1 MLCANNNQILIAGIA
16 LLVIRPLDRKNCVLC
31 FNVWMNIC
39 YLRQPARRIAQVQMK
54 IPGYRWWCRMA
65 RRTYLQAITCL
76 LFVAGMLMA
85 NAYAQS
91 PAVER
96 NRVSPHF
103 SFSHILPDQVAAI
116 GYITAIAQ
124 DREGFMWF
132 GGANGL
138 ARFDGHQLRIY
149 RKDDRD
155 PHSLSHNY
163 VNDIRRDSAGNL
175 WVATRKGINRFDA
188 QADNFVHYLTGRDSP
203 DAQSVDDVM
212 AIEESNDGRLWLA
225 TRGGFYRFDS
235 AAETFRKYSIAEDAE
250 GAWVW
255 TLVKDQQGILWL
267 GHQSRGV
274 TRFNPATGEMRHY
287 GKAEGLGFMDIREL
301 YVDSDNNLWAGSYG
315 AGLFMLD
322 NQRERFVSI
331 THDTQEKSA
340 IVWSVLEDRE
350 HNLWIGD
357 GSAVYVRRQGS
368 EQFVRFTYDETE
380 PASPG
385 NYVVNE
391 LFEDAAGDI
400 WLGYFPSGVDV
411 VDRQASLFDNY
422 RYSASNTNSVTE
434 GGVLSAVRDKSGK
447 LWIGAGYGLN
457 YFDPLKQK
465 FTRYKHDPANPDSM
479 SGNTVLALSLDEA
492 RQQLWL
498 GIWSGGLNRLDL
510 TTGKFKH
517 YLPDAN
523 NPAAIRG
530 REPWSVVRDNN
541 GYLWI
546 ATEEG
551 LNRYDPATDSFR
563 YFIPPPEQLDGD
575 KVLYA
580 RVVTVDKQ
588 GRIWV
593 GAIRGLYLFD
603 PVSETFT
610 RYRHNDGDAT
620 SLGADFVFALY
631 EDKRGNFWVGTDGG
645 GLNLMN
651 RTSGTFTAYTSRDG
665 LADDVVAGI
674 IEDDQGYLWLGTQKG
689 IARFDVDK
697 KQFRNFDKRFG
708 LNDNLFNRNTPVKLE
723 SGELFF
729 GNSRG
734 FVLFNPAAI
743 STNHY
748 LPPVVLTNLSI
759 LNKPAVIGGKN
770 SPLSRAINHTD
781 HIRLTHK
788 ASVFTLEF
796 SALNYQMSEENQ
808 YAYRLQGFDSDWI
821 YAGNKRTATYTNLDA
836 GDYLFEVKASNN
848 DGVWSDQVARLAIT
862 IQPAFWQTWWAYV
875 IYALL
880 LLVIFW
886 WFLRIQR
893 ARLQYEQQQVEQ
905 ERSLVRRLQQV
916 DKLRDE
922 FLANTSHELRTPL
935 NGIIGLA
942 ESLLDGGGGKL
953 PAQAQYSLRLI
964 AASGQRLAALVN
976 DILDFSKLKN
986 QSIALHKKALD
997 LRVLVDVVITLS
1009 RPLVGDKKLA
1019 LHNMVPADLPAI
1031 YADEDRLLQILH
1043 NLIGNAVKFTH
1054 AGNVNVFADV
1064 KDDQILIQIADTGIG
1079 IPAEQLAEIFQA
1091 FYQVDGRTERVYGG
1105 TGLGLSITK
1114 QLVELHGGSI
1124 SVESTL
1130 DQGSVFSVRLP
1141 LSLELPVS
1149 PSGDTDHHAA
1159 PDVVERLAPE
1169 QIGIK
1174 PILENQANQ
1183 GHILVVDDDSVNR
1196 MVLVNHLA
1204 LRNYRVTE
1212 ASSGE
1217 EALALVAQLGD
1228 VDLVLLDIMMP
1239 KMSGYET
1246 CKRLRASYRTYEL
1259 PIIFLTAR
1267 NQTNDLVMGFEVGA
1281 NDYLT
1286 KPIAKEEL
1294 LARVDMHLQLY
1305 SATQYLDKKV
1315 AERTEELRKK
1325 NDGLRQAQQELQIAY
1340 RKLEEASLSDP
1351 LTGLHNRRFL
1361 NKSIGADVSL
1371 VDREYK
1377 NWLDSNHG
1385 RTEDSIFWPPPR
1397 DKDLIF
1403 LLLDVDHF
1411 KAVNDTYGHNAGDK
1425 VLEQLSR
1432 LLEDAL
1438 RDSDYLVRWGG
1449 EEFLIV
1455 ARFCA
1460 REEAAEMAERIRLAV
1475 ASYSFDVG
1483 EGIHLHK
1490 TASIGFAIYPFYQ
1503 LHPDALG
1510 WEQVVNIA
1518 DRALYAAKK
1527 SGRDCWVGFNSDLS
1541 CSSHSNPL
1549 QDDNL
1554 ERLLDSGDLR
1564 IQASR
1569 PVAPDNL

>member
-1 MLCANNNQILIAGIA
+1 M
-16 LLVIRPLDRKNCVLC
+16 LLVFIADDLTARQEYRVVFCSIWT
-31 FNVWMNIC
+31 NVC
-39 YLRQPARRIAQVQMK
+39 YLLERMQHHMQPRKHVRISGLFSWRCCIARHSYFPVIA
-54 IPGYRWWCRMA
+54 
-65 RRTYLQAITCL
+65 CL
-76 LFVAGMLMA
+76 LVCTLAA
-85 NAYAQS
+85 NSHAQA
-91 PAVER
+91 PLTER
-96 NRVSPHF
+96 NIAAAHF
-103 SFSHILPDQVAAI
+103 SFSHVLPDQVAAI
-116 GYITAIAQ
+116 GYITALAQ

-138 ARFDGHQLRIY
+138 ARFDGYSLRIY
-149 RKDDRD
+149 RKDDND

-163 VNDIRRDSAGNL
+163 VNDIRLDAAGNL
-175 WVATRKGINRFDA
+175 WIATRKGINRFNA
-188 QADNFVHYLTGRDSP
+188 QSDNFVRYVTAQDSP
-203 DAQSVDDVM
+203 DAHSVDDVM

-225 TRGGFYRFDS
+225 TRGGFYSFDP
-235 AAETFRKYSIAEDAE
+235 AAESFRKYSIADGAE
-250 GAWVW
+250 GSWVW
-255 TLVKDQQGILWL
+255 TLVKDQQGLLWL
-267 GHQSRGV
+267 GHQNLGV
-274 TRFNPATGEMRHY
+274 TRFNPATGEMRTY
-287 GKAEGLGFMDIREL
+287 GKAQGLGFMDIREL
-301 YVDSDNNLWAGSYG
+301 YVDSANNLWAGSYG

-322 NQRERFVSI
+322 NQREQFVSVK
-331 THDTQEKSA
+331 HDNQEKSA

-350 HNLWIGD
+350 NNLWIGD
-357 GSAVYVRRQGS
+357 GSAVYVRAPGS
-368 EQFVRFTYDETE
+368 KRFVRFTYDETE

-411 VDRQASLFDNY
+411 VDRQASIFNNY
-422 RYSASNTNSVTE
+422 RYSASNPNSVTE
-434 GGVLSAVRDKSGK
+434 GGVLSAVKDKAGK

-457 YFDPLKQK
+457 YFDPVRQK
-465 FTRYKHDPANPDSM
+465 FTRYKHDPTNSNGL
-479 SGNTVLALSLDEA
+479 SGNTVLSLALNESAQE
-492 RQQLWL
+492 LWL
-498 GIWSGGLNRLDL
+498 GIWAGGLNRLDL
-510 TTGKFKH
+510 SSGQFKH

-530 REPWSVVRDNN
+530 REPWSVVRDSH

-580 RVVTVDKQ
+580 RVVYVDKEN
-588 GRIWV
+588 RIWV
-593 GAIRGLYLFD
+593 GSIRGLYLFD
-603 PVSETFT
+603 PMSETFT
-610 RYRHNDGDAT
+610 RYQHKDGDAST
-620 SLGADFVFALY
+620 LAADFVFALY
-631 EDKRGNFWVGTDGG
+631 EDSRGNFWVGTDGG
-645 GLNLMN
+645 GLNLMD
-651 RTSGTFTAYTSRDG
+651 RTTGKFTAYSSRDG

-689 IARFDVDK
+689 IARFDTNK
-697 KQFRNFDKRFG
+697 KEFRNFDKRYG
-708 LNDNLFNRNTPVKLE
+708 LNDNLFNRNTPVKLV

-729 GNSRG
+729 GNSKG
-734 FVLFNPAAI
+734 FVLFNPTAI
-743 STNHY
+743 TTNPHR
-748 LPPVVLTNLSI
+748 PPVVLTNLSI
-759 LNKPAVIGGKN
+759 LNKPVVIGGEK

-781 HIRLTHK
+781 SITLTYK
-788 ASVFTLEF
+788 DSVFTLEF
-796 SALNYQMSEENQ
+796 AALNYQMSEENQ
-808 YAYRLQGFDSDWI
+808 YAYRLLGFDNDWI
-821 YAGNKRTATYTNLDA
+821 YADNKRAATYTNLDA
-836 GDYLFEVKASNN
+836 GNYIFEVKASNN
-848 DGVWSDQVARLAIT
+848 DGIWNDQVARLGIT
-862 IQPAFWQTWWAYV
+862 ILPPFWRTWWAYIIYIAV
-875 IYALL
+875 IAAL
-880 LLVIFW
+880 VV
-886 WFLRIQR
+886 WFLRIQLT
-893 ARLQYEQQQVEQ
+893 RLHYEQQQVEQ

-916 DKLRDE
+916 DKLKDE

-942 ESLLDGGGGKL
+942 ESLLDGIGGKL

-964 AASGQRLAALVN
+964 AASGQRLSALVN

-997 LRVLVDVVITLS
+997 LRVLVDIVITLS
-1009 RPLVGDKKLA
+1009 RPLIGDKKLQ
-1019 LHNMVPADLPAI
+1019 LHNWVPVDLPAI

-1054 AGNVNVFADV
+1054 EGSVNVYAEV
-1064 KDDQILIQIADTGIG
+1064 KDDQILVQIADTGIG
-1079 IPAEQLAEIFQA
+1079 IPAEQLTDIFQA
-1091 FYQVDGRTERVYGG
+1091 FYQADGRTERAYGG

-1114 QLVELHGGSI
+1114 QLVELHGGNI
-1124 SVESTL
+1124 TVESTPNC
-1130 DQGSVFSVRLP
+1130 GSVFSVHLP
-1141 LSLELPVS
+1141 LSLELPVIAAEDNNYS
-1149 PSGDTDHHAA
+1149 PTAEVA
-1159 PDVVERLAPE
+1159 ERITIEPVN
-1169 QIGIK
+1169 IK
-1174 PILENQANQ
+1174 PVLENQTHQ

-1196 MVLVNHLA
+1196 LVLVNHLA

-1217 EALALVAQLGD
+1217 EAITFIAQQGD

-1246 CKRLRASYRTYEL
+1246 CKRLRETYRAYEL

-1286 KPIAKEEL
+1286 KPISKEEL
-1294 LARVDMHLQLY
+1294 LVRVDTHLQLY

-1325 NDGLRQAQQELQIAY
+1325 NEGLRQAQQELQIAY

-1361 NKSIGADVSL
+1361 SKSIGADLSL

-1377 NWLDSNHG
+1377 NWLDSNNG
-1385 RTEDSIFWPPPR
+1385 RTEDSIFWPPPK
-1397 DKDLIF
+1397 DNDLIF

-1411 KAVNDTYGHNAGDK
+1411 KTVNDTYGHNAGDK

-1432 LLEDAL
+1432 LLEEAL

-1455 ARFCA
+1455 ARFCS
-1460 REEAAEMAERIRLAV
+1460 RDEAAEMAERIRQAV
-1475 ASYSFDVG
+1475 ANYSFDVG
-1483 EGIHLHK
+1483 DGMHLHK
-1490 TASIGFAIYPFYQ
+1490 TASIGFASYPFYQ
-1503 LHPDALG
+1503 QHPDALG

-1527 SGRDCWVGFNSDLS
+1527 AGRDCWVGINSELGGS
-1541 CSSHSNPL
+1541 FHANPL
-1549 QDDNL
+1549 QDDKLIRSL
-1554 ERLLDSGDLR
+1554 ERGELR

-1569 PVAPDNL
+1569 LVVPDNL

>member
-1 MLCANNNQILIAGIA
+1 MFFYRIWMKVCSLF
-16 LLVIRPLDRKNCVLC
+16 RPVQNAMQKQ
-31 FNVWMNIC
+31 VW
-39 YLRQPARRIAQVQMK
+39 AR
-54 IPGYRWWCRMA
+54 IPGAYPRWCFMTRCS
-65 RRTYLQAITCL
+65 YLQVITCL
-76 LFVAGMLMA
+76 LVCVLTT

-91 PAVER
+91 AVAENSR
-96 NRVSPHF
+96 APTHF

-138 ARFDGHQLRIY
+138 ARFDGYSVRLY
-149 RKDDRD
+149 RKSDTD

-163 VNDIRRDSAGNL
+163 VNDIRLDSAGNL
-175 WVATRKGINRFDA
+175 WIATRKGINRFNPQSNNFEHYVTA
-188 QADNFVHYLTGRDSP
+188 QDSP
-203 DAQSVDDVM
+203 DAHSVDDVM

-225 TRGGFYRFDS
+225 TRGGFYSFDP
-235 AAETFRKYSIAEDAE
+235 AAESFRKYSISEDAE
-250 GAWVW
+250 GSWVW
-255 TLVKDQQGILWL
+255 VLVKDQQGLLWL
-267 GHQSRGV
+267 GHQNRGI

-301 YVDSDNNLWAGSYG
+301 YVDSENNLWAGSYG

-322 NQRERFVSI
+322 NQRERFVAI
-331 THDTQEKSA
+331 KHDNQEKSA

-350 HNLWIGD
+350 NNLWIGD
-357 GSAVYVRRQGS
+357 GSAVYVRAQGS
-368 EQFVRFTYDETE
+368 KEFIRFTYDETE

-411 VDRQASLFDNY
+411 LDRQASIFDNY
-422 RYSASNTNSVTE
+422 RYSASNPNSVTE
-434 GGVLSAVRDKSGK
+434 GGVLSAAKDKSGK

-457 YFDPLKQK
+457 YFDPARQQ
-465 FTRYKHDPANPDSM
+465 FTRYKHDPANPKSM

-492 RQQLWL
+492 KQQLWL

-510 TTGKFKH
+510 ATGHFKH
-517 YLPDAN
+517 YLPDAE

-530 REPWSVVRDNN
+530 REPWSVASDSK
-541 GYLWI
+541 GYLWV

-551 LNRYDPATDSFR
+551 LNRYDPTTDSFR

-580 RVVTVDKQ
+580 RVLYVDKQ
-588 GRIWV
+588 DRIWI

-603 PVSETFT
+603 PKTESFT
-610 RYRHNDGDAT
+610 RYRHTDGDAST
-620 SLGADFVFALY
+620 IAADFIFAIY
-631 EDKRGNFWVGTDGG
+631 EDSRGNFWIGTDGG
-645 GLNLMN
+645 GLNLMD
-651 RTSGTFTAYTSRDG
+651 RSTGKFTAYTSRHG

-674 IEDDQGYLWLGTQKG
+674 IEDDQGHLWLGTQKG
-689 IARFDVDK
+689 LARFDIDK
-697 KQFRNFDKRFG
+697 KQFRNFDKRYG
-708 LNDNLFNRNTPVKLE
+708 LNDNLFNRNTPVKLD

-729 GNSRG
+729 GNSKG

-743 STNHY
+743 TTNQH
-748 LPPVVLTNLSI
+748 LPPVVFTNLSI
-759 LNKPAVIGGKN
+759 LNKPAIIGGEN
-770 SPLSRAINHTD
+770 SPLSHAINHTQS
-781 HIRLTHK
+781 ITLTHND
-788 ASVFTLEF
+788 SVFTLEF
-796 SALNYQMSEENQ
+796 AALNYQMSEENQ
-808 YAYRLQGFDSDWI
+808 YAYRMQGFDRDWI
-821 YAGNKRTATYTNLDA
+821 HAGNKRTATYTNLDA
-836 GDYLFEVKASNN
+836 GTYVFEVKASNN
-848 DGVWSDQVARLAIT
+848 DGVWSDEITRLT
-862 IQPAFWQTWWAYV
+862 INILPPFWRTWWAYV
-875 IYALL
+875 IYAVMIATLF
-880 LLVIFW
+880 V

-893 ARLQYEQQQVEQ
+893 LRLQYEQQQVEQ
-905 ERSLVRRLQQV
+905 ERALVRRLQQV
-916 DKLRDE
+916 DKLKDE

-942 ESLLDGGGGKL
+942 ESLLDGVGGKL

-964 AASGQRLAALVN
+964 AASGQRLSSLVN

-986 QSIALHKKALD
+986 QGIVLHKKALD

-1009 RPLVGDKKLA
+1009 RPLIGDKQLQLNNRIA
-1019 LHNMVPADLPAI
+1019 TDLPAI

-1054 AGNVNVFADV
+1054 DGSVNVYAEV
-1064 KDDQILIQIADTGIG
+1064 KDDQILVQIADTGIG
-1079 IPAEQLAEIFQA
+1079 IAKEHLVDIFHA
-1091 FYQVDGRTERVYGG
+1091 FHQVDNRVERAYGG

-1124 SVESTL
+1124 SVESKP
-1130 DQGSVFSVRLP
+1130 DYGSVFSVRLP
-1141 LSLELPVS
+1141 MSLELPVT
-1149 PSGDTDHHAA
+1149 PEDNNHHQATFEIA
-1159 PDVVERLAPE
+1159 ERLTLDQVEVKPAAGN
-1169 QIGIK
+1169 QIH
-1174 PILENQANQ
+1174 Q

-1217 EALALVAQLGD
+1217 EAIALVARGD

-1246 CKRLRASYRTYEL
+1246 CKRLRENYRAYEL

-1286 KPIAKEEL
+1286 KPISKEEL
-1294 LARVDMHLQLY
+1294 LARVDTHLQLY

-1325 NDGLRQAQQELQIAY
+1325 NDGLRQAQHELQIAY

-1361 NKSIGADVSL
+1361 SKSIGVDLSL

-1377 NWLDSNHG
+1377 NWLDSNQG
-1385 RTEDSIFWPPPR
+1385 RTEDSIFWPAPR
-1397 DKDLIF
+1397 DNDLIF

-1411 KAVNDTYGHNAGDK
+1411 KSVNDTYGHNAGDK

-1432 LLEDAL
+1432 LLEDVL

-1455 ARFCA
+1455 ARFCS
-1460 REEAAEMAERIRLAV
+1460 RDEAAEMAERIRQAV
-1475 ASYSFDVG
+1475 ANYSFDVG
-1483 EGIHLHK
+1483 DGMRLRK

-1503 LHPDALG
+1503 QHPDALG

-1527 SGRDCWVGFNSDLS
+1527 AGRDCWVGINSELS
-1541 CSSHSNPL
+1541 SSLHENPL
-1549 QDDNL
+1549 QDDKL
-1554 ERLLDSGDLR
+1554 IRLLDSGELHL
-1564 IQASR
+1564 QASR
-1569 PVAPDNL
+1569 PVMPENL

>member
-1 MLCANNNQILIAGIA
+1 MFVDSFWKMVRGLFFA
-16 LLVIRPLDRKNCVLC
+16 
-31 FNVWMNIC
+31 
-39 YLRQPARRIAQVQMK
+39 RQTSMQKQVQVRMVDVVV
-54 IPGYRWWCRMA
+54 RWFLMA
-65 RRTYLQAITCL
+65 KCVAIVAIT
-76 LFVAGMLMA
+76 VSLMQVFA
-85 NAYAQS
+85 ASSYAQS
-91 PAVER
+91 PQVQS
-96 NRVSPHF
+96 NRALSHF

-116 GYITAIAQ
+116 GYINAIAQ

-138 ARFDGHQLRIY
+138 ARFDGYNLRIY
-149 RKDDRD
+149 RKDDAD

-163 VNDIRRDSAGNL
+163 VNDICLDSAGNL
-175 WVATRKGINRFDA
+175 WVTTRKGINRFDA
-188 QADNFVHYLTGRDSP
+188 QANNFVRYVTAQDSP
-203 DAQSVDDVM
+203 DAHSVDDVM

-225 TRGGFYRFDS
+225 TRGGFYSFDP
-235 AAETFRKYSIAEDAE
+235 AAETFRKYPIAEDVE
-250 GAWVW
+250 GTWVW
-255 TLVKDQQGILWL
+255 TIAKDQQGILWL
-267 GHQSRGV
+267 GHQHRGV
-274 TRFNPATGEMRHY
+274 TRFNPATGEMRSY

-301 YVDSDNNLWAGSYG
+301 YVDSNNNLWAGSYG

-322 NQRERFVSI
+322 NRRERFISI
-331 THDTQEKSA
+331 KHDNQEKSA

-350 HNLWIGD
+350 NNLWIGD
-357 GSAVYVRRQGS
+357 GSAVYVRAQGS
-368 EQFVRFTYDETE
+368 KQFIRFTYDETE
-380 PASPG
+380 SASPG

-411 VDRQASLFDNY
+411 VDRQASIFDNY

-434 GGVLSAVRDKSGK
+434 GGVLSAVKDRAGN

-457 YFDPLKQK
+457 YFDPVQQK
-465 FTRYKHDPANPDSM
+465 FTRYKHDPTNPKSM

-492 RQQLWL
+492 NDQLWL

-510 TTGKFKH
+510 STGQFKH

-523 NPAAIRG
+523 NPTAIRG
-530 REPWSVVRDNN
+530 REPWSVVRDSK
-541 GYLWI
+541 GYLWV

-580 RVVTVDKQ
+580 RVVYVDKQ
-588 GRIWV
+588 DRIWV

-610 RYRHNDGDAT
+610 RYRHTDGDTNTLA
-620 SLGADFVFALY
+620 ADFVFALY
-631 EDKRGNFWVGTDGG
+631 EDSHGRFWVGTDSG
-645 GLNLMN
+645 GLNLMD
-651 RTSGTFTAYTSRDG
+651 RDTGKFTTYTSRDG

-674 IEDDQGYLWLGTQKG
+674 IEDDNGHLWLGTQKG
-689 IARFDVDK
+689 LSRFDIDK
-697 KQFRNFDKRFG
+697 KIFRNFDKRYG
-708 LNDNLFNRNTPVKLE
+708 LNDNLFNRNTPVKLN

-729 GNSRG
+729 GNSKG
-734 FVLFNPAAI
+734 FVLFNPTAI
-743 STNHY
+743 TTNQH

-759 LNKPAVIGGKN
+759 LNKPVIIGGEN
-770 SPLSRAINHTD
+770 SPLSRAINHTNA
-781 HIRLTHK
+781 ITLTNK
-788 ASVFTLEF
+788 DSVFTLEF
-796 SALNYQMSEENQ
+796 AALNYQMSEENQ
-808 YAYRLQGFDSDWI
+808 YAYRLLGFDNDWI
-821 YAGNKRTATYTNLDA
+821 YVGNKRTATYTNLDA
-836 GDYLFEVKASNN
+836 GNYIFEVKASNN
-848 DGVWSDQVARLAIT
+848 DSVWNEEVARLHIN
-862 IQPAFWQTWWAYV
+862 ILPPFWRTWWAYV
-875 IYALL
+875 FYVALIAAL
-880 LLVIFW
+880 FV

-893 ARLQYEQQQVEQ
+893 LRLQYEQQQVEQ

-916 DKLRDE
+916 DKLKDE

-942 ESLLDGGGGKL
+942 ESLLDGIGGKL

-964 AASGQRLAALVN
+964 AASGQRLSALVN

-997 LRVLVDVVITLS
+997 LRVLVDIAITLS
-1009 RPLVGDKKLA
+1009 RPLVGDKQLQLNNKIPL
-1019 LHNMVPADLPAI
+1019 DLPAI
-1031 YADEDRLLQILH
+1031 FADEDRLLQILH

-1054 AGNVNVFADV
+1054 EGNVNVYAEV
-1064 KDDQILIQIADTGIG
+1064 KDDQILVQIADTGIG
-1079 IPAEQLAEIFQA
+1079 IPREHLVDIFQA
-1091 FYQVDGRTERVYGG
+1091 FHQVDGRAERAYGG
-1105 TGLGLSITK
+1105 TGLGLSISK

-1124 SVESTL
+1124 DVESTV

-1141 LSLELPVS
+1141 LSLELP
-1149 PSGDTDHHAA
+1149 TAA
-1159 PDVVERLAPE
+1159 PGNHHQASLDIAEQVMPE
-1169 QIGIK
+1169 QPDTK
-1174 PILENQANQ
+1174 PATVNQANQ

-1217 EALALVAQLGD
+1217 EALALIGQLGD
-1228 VDLVLLDIMMP
+1228 IDLVLLDIMMP

-1246 CKRLRASYRTYEL
+1246 CKRLRENYRAYEL
-1259 PIIFLTAR
+1259 PVIFLTAR
-1267 NQTNDLVMGFEVGA
+1267 NQTNDMVMGFEVGA

-1286 KPIAKEEL
+1286 KPISKEEL
-1294 LARVDMHLQLY
+1294 LARVDTHLQLY

-1325 NDGLRQAQQELQIAY
+1325 NEGLRQAQQELQNAY
-1340 RKLEEASLSDP
+1340 RKLEEASVSDP

-1361 NKSIGADVSL
+1361 SKSIGADLSL

-1397 DKDLIF
+1397 DNDLIF

-1432 LLEDAL
+1432 LLEDVL

-1449 EEFLIV
+1449 EEFLVV
-1455 ARFCA
+1455 ARFCS
-1460 REEAAEMAERIRLAV
+1460 RDEAAEMAERIRQAV
-1475 ASYSFDVG
+1475 ANFSFDLG
-1483 EGIHLHK
+1483 EGLHLHK

-1503 LHPDALG
+1503 QQPDALS

-1527 SGRDCWVGFNSDLS
+1527 AGRDCWVGINSELS
-1541 CSSHSNPL
+1541 SSFTANPL
-1549 QDDNL
+1549 QEDKL
-1554 ERLLDSGDLR
+1554 IRLLDSGDLH
-1564 IQASR
+1564 IEASR
-1569 PVAPDNL
+1569 PVGVDNF